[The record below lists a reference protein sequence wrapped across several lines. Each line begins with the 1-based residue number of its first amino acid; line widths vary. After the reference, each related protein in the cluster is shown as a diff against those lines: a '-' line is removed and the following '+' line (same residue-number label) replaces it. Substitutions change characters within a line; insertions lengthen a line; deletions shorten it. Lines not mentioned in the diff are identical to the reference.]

1 MIAKKYQNPI
11 FLFYFSM
18 QKEQIRYLIK
28 VLHGIAGLNDFQ
40 PCCKKLQ
47 LILRFLL
54 IKYFSNILMVLIL
67 ENRGIGY
74 RQISENDK

>member
-1 MIAKKYQNPI
+1 
-11 FLFYFSM
+11 M